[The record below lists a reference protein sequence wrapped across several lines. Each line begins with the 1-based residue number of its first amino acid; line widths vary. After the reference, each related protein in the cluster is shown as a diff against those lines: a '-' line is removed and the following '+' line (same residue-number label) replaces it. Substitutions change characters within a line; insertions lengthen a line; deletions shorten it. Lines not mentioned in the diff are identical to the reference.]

1 MGAYVNDFSDWTGDR
16 TVHCIGTNSRSD
28 QLPFQAWHHFKEAF
42 APELIKRAVDESQI
56 PVRSCLDPFG
66 GSGTT
71 ALACQFLGVNP
82 TTIEINPYLADLIEA
97 KLQSYD
103 ADALSKDF
111 GTILARSRVAK
122 PASEWRSCLPG
133 TFIQPGHKDRWI
145 FSKSAADEI
154 LRIRAAICMLK
165 SEPHKRFFTI
175 QLGGVLVTASNVR
188 MSGKGRRY
196 RSNWIDRESSGE
208 RVRSLFT
215 NAVQTAIVETHQYSS
230 RKTKRY
236 RLIRGDARNAVSG
249 ISGTDLVV
257 FSPPYPNS
265 FDYTDV
271 YNIELW
277 MLGYLQSFSE
287 NRLLRNRTLSS
298 HVQVKRVFSPA
309 PTVSKKLNKL
319 LKSFSKPDCEL
330 WSPHIPTMLGAYF
343 AELAGLLKSLRP
355 KLTVGGSVWMIV
367 GDSQYSGIRVDV
379 AGILKDLALDAGYS
393 LRYTEPFRSMRSSPQ
408 QGGKEELPETLLV
421 LDAN

>member
-1 MGAYVNDFSDWTGDR
+1 
-16 TVHCIGTNSRSD
+16 
-28 QLPFQAWHHFKEAF
+28 
-42 APELIKRAVDESQI
+42 
-56 PVRSCLDPFG
+56 
-66 GSGTT
+66 
-71 ALACQFLGVNP
+71 
-82 TTIEINPYLADLIEA
+82 
-97 KLQSYD
+97 
-103 ADALSKDF
+103 
-111 GTILARSRVAK
+111 
-122 PASEWRSCLPG
+122 
-133 TFIQPGHKDRWI
+133 
-145 FSKSAADEI
+145 
-154 LRIRAAICMLK
+154 
-165 SEPHKRFFTI
+165 
-175 QLGGVLVTASNVR
+175 
-188 MSGKGRRY
+188 
-196 RSNWIDRESSGE
+196 
-208 RVRSLFT
+208 
-215 NAVQTAIVETHQYSS
+215 
-230 RKTKRY
+230 
-236 RLIRGDARNAVSG
+236 
-249 ISGTDLVV
+249 
-257 FSPPYPNS
+257 
-265 FDYTDV
+265 
-271 YNIELW
+271 